1 MYVKLY
7 SVPSSISCK
16 FLSNNGLMEHE
27 KLTNYGFFV
36 LLREMRMETGAF
48 IFLVVETTAIR
59 AITKQTRE

>member
-1 MYVKLY
+1 
-7 SVPSSISCK
+7 
-16 FLSNNGLMEHE
+16 MEHE